1 MDATSVAII
10 VAMGLVS
17 YALRLAPQVLLV
29 GWKFP
34 ASVERYLRY
43 LAYALVVSIISTSLF
58 ISAGSFA
65 GAAAPRRSLALAVAI
80 AVAAL
85 TRSVLAGMLTG
96 TVMALVLS
104 WWVG

>member
-58 ISAGSFA
+58 VSAGRFA
-65 GAAAPRRSLALAVAI
+65 GAAAPRRALALAVAI

-85 TRSVLAGMLTG
+85 TRSVLTGMLTG
-96 TVMALVLS
+96 TLLSLLLS
-104 WWVG
+104 WAV